1 MKSKQNL
8 KFDID
13 KKYLTMFTSDKEV
26 NQLGWGS
33 IHSQNSR
40 FEILLQIRGYNQ
52 NDTVLD
58 VGCGYGDLCKYIQ
71 NYTGIDLRASA
82 IDKAKNKYPG
92 RDFKN
97 CEIYSIDEKYD
108 WVFASG
114 IFCFDY
120 EWEKNTNDCI
130 KKMYEISK
138 KGLAFNFLSDL
149 SEGNREIGMKYTKI
163 EEALPIVS
171 SLCKNFTFRHDYL
184 KNDFTVYMYK

>member
-1 MKSKQNL
+1 M
-8 KFDID
+8 DINNIYISRFSHPD
-13 KKYLTMFTSDKEV
+13 EV
-26 NQLGWGS
+26 KQLGWGS
-33 IHSQNSR
+33 EYSQEKR
-40 FEILLQIRGYNQ
+40 FSVLLDVIGFKE
-52 NDTVLD
+52 DDSVLD

-130 KKMYEISK
+130 KKMHEISK